1 MYTNIKMVCQR
12 CDSHMIASMSHHEI
26 ITYAKNAVYNYQS
39 DLTEKMISGLGA
51 CDDYINHKI
60 SVSKARKIAFLMHRY
75 ARDEQDLII
84 KYLYRACGHAIACI
98 HVKEHLKPCMKYLEK
113 VKRIKGGQSHD

>member
-1 MYTNIKMVCQR
+1 
-12 CDSHMIASMSHHEI
+12 MSHHEI
-26 ITYAKNAVYNYQS
+26 ITYAKNAVYIYQI
-39 DLTEKMISGLGA
+39 DLTEKMISGLEA
-51 CDDYINHKI
+51 CDDYLNHKI
-60 SVSKARKIAFLMHRY
+60 SVSEARKVAFLMHRY
-75 ARDEQDLII
+75 AREENNFMI